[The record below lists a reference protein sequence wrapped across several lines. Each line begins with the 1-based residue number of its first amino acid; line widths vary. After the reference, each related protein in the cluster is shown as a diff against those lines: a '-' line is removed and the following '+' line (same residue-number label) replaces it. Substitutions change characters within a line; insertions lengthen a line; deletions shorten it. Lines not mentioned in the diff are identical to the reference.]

1 MLNTDPMKIKVAK
14 TELHTFHIPIGRR
27 RFMKALAAASAGFT
41 LPGYLA
47 EALTYAPEVTQG
59 PYYPLA
65 NNIPLDK
72 DNDLIYLNDNLTRA
86 TGLITYVAG
95 RVLDASGNPVKGALV
110 ELWHCDSPSANTSG
124 AQCNYLYSAT
134 SSRNP
139 AMDSNFQGF
148 GQFLTGSGGYY
159 KFRTIKAG
167 LYNSRTRHYHF
178 GITFPGQLTRHTTQ
192 LFWNETAY
200 DTNGTAWAT
209 QNAND
214 NVWSAIT
221 DSAQRAAVTKD
232 YIVVDSATGAVGANW
247 DIIMNYTPV
256 EQTYPG
262 GGSFVVAGTAVA
274 GPTNST
280 RFKISIPAYTNYTYE
295 VYGNPT
301 LPMLGNNLTN
311 WDSTYLTNM
320 SWAALPFSL
329 TQTGVIATNKFTAP
343 TNGSLDLYLQEKAVK
358 GFYYVAFRPPGANT
372 GTP

>member
-1 MLNTDPMKIKVAK
+1 MKNKNPKPQAFY
-14 TELHTFHIPIGRR
+14 LALDRR
-27 RFMKALAAASAGFT
+27 RFLKSLAVASAGFT

-65 NNIPLDK
+65 SNVPLDK
-72 DNDLIYLNDNLTRA
+72 DNDLVQLNDNLSAA
-86 TGLITYVAG
+86 TGLVTYVTG

-110 ELWHCDSPSANTSG
+110 ELWHCDSPAVNTSG
-124 AQCNYLYSAT
+124 SQCNYLYSAS
-134 SSRNP
+134 SSRNA

-167 LYNSRTRHYHF
+167 LYTGRTRHYHF
-178 GITFPGQLTRHTTQ
+178 GITFPGQLSRHTTQ
-192 LFWNETAY
+192 LFWDETAR
-200 DTNGTAWAT
+200 DTNGNAWAT
-209 QNAND
+209 QNSND

-232 YIVVDSATGAVGANW
+232 YTVVDATTGAVATSW

-256 EQTYPG
+256 DPSYPN
-262 GGSFVVAGTAVA
+262 GSFVIAGVPVA

-280 RFKISIPAYTNYTYE
+280 RFRLSLPAYTDYTYE

-301 LPMLGNNLTN
+301 LANVGNSLTN
-311 WDSTYLTNM
+311 WTSYLTNM

-329 TQTGVIATNKFTAP
+329 AQAGAINTNKFTA
-343 TNGSLDLYLQEKAVK
+343 TSNGTLNLYLEEKAAK
-358 GFYYVAFRPPGANT
+358 GFYYVSFRVPNANT